1 MVSRGTGT
9 PVPNGLSEEQATE
22 LVGGLVADPKVC
34 CLEVTE
40 VNPTLDNKENTM
52 AETAF
57 RVLDRATNIVK
68 NR

>member
-1 MVSRGTGT
+1 
-9 PVPNGLSEEQATE
+9 
-22 LVGGLVADPKVC
+22 
-34 CLEVTE
+34 LEVTE
-40 VNPTLDNKENTM
+40 VNPTLDDKGNTM